1 MIIYY
6 DYVIIDYDYVLID
19 YDYVLDHE
27 QNDIVFNYSP
37 IVLK

>member
-37 IVLK
+37 IILK

>member
-1 MIIYY
+1 M
-6 DYVIIDYDYVLID
+6 IIDYDYVLID